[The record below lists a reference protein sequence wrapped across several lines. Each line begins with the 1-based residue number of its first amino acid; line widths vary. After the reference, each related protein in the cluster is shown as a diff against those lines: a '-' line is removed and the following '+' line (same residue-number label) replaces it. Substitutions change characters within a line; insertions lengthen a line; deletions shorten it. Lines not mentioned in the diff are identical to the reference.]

1 MPFIA
6 IISVTATWFLIEAV
20 LFDNSISISTA
31 PPPAMVQRQD
41 VPTRT
46 DGSGKSLL
54 LSPDQAVAKAKGHF
68 PNMQAESIFLPANAY
83 SHYTVTGRSSYPL
96 ILERASVNPYT
107 GNVDSSRTVSDYSGL
122 ELVTES
128 MRPLHTGD
136 FAGLWLK
143 LVYFL
148 FGLLLTM
155 MVLSGMLIW
164 TKRTAKETAGM
175 FREHRQSRQNTATSH
190 GGQPSP
196 AAAGAR
202 FMKTEK
208 GAS

>member
-1 MPFIA
+1 RF
-6 IISVTATWFLIEAV
+6 
-20 LFDNSISISTA
+20 
-31 PPPAMVQRQD
+31 
-41 VPTRT
+41 
-46 DGSGKSLL
+46 
-54 LSPDQAVAKAKGHF
+54 PD
-68 PNMQAESIFLPANAY
+68 MQAEAIFLPGNAY

-96 ILERASVNPYT
+96 ILEQASVNPYT
-107 GNVDSSRTVSDYSGL
+107 GNVDTARTVSDYSAV

-148 FGLLLTM
+148 FGILLTM

-175 FREHRQSRQNTATSH
+175 FREHRKARKQQARVEQ
-190 GGQPSP
+190 GGPQSP
-196 AAAGAR
+196 ATAGAR
-202 FMKTEK
+202 FMSTEK
-208 GAS
+208 GTS